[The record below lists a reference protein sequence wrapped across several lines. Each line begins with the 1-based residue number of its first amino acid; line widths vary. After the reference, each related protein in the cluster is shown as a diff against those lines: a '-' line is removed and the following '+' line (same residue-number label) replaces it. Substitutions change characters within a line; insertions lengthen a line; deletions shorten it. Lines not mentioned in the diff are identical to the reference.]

1 MVDDAIAFDRAEPR
15 PPAWSESR
23 GGAWGKASPRVRFD
37 RVELKRI
44 LNIYGRMVI
53 AGEWRDYAIDFL
65 GDAAV
70 FSIFRRTS
78 EMALYRVEKRPHLKA
93 RQGQY
98 AVIAASGQ
106 ILKRGHDLAAVL
118 RVFDRKL
125 LKAMMVE

>member
-1 MVDDAIAFDRAEPR
+1 MGFLAARSRRCVSTGWSSSASSTSTA
-15 PPAWSESR
+15 AWSSPAN
-23 GGAWGKASPRVRFD
+23 GATTP
-37 RVELKRI
+37 
-44 LNIYGRMVI
+44 
-53 AGEWRDYAIDFL
+53 IDFL
-65 GDAAV
+65 DDAAV

-78 EMALYRVEKRPHLKA
+78 EMPMFRVEKRPKLRA

-98 AVIAASGQ
+98 AVIAAFGQ